1 MYLATSNLLF
11 TQRVQ
16 PAPGSVALRS
26 SRSADSS
33 SNRDSTELSIKAAI
47 TCHSDYYGS
56 ENSKKCRVR
65 PGNMSKDCEMLIIEG
80 LVKQYGDFTA
90 VDDVSF
96 EANAGSVFGLL
107 GPNGA
112 GKSTLINCISGLLT
126 PTTGHISV
134 SGHDIVKD
142 GKAARQSLG
151 IVPQELA
158 LYDDL
163 PAIDNLRYW
172 GKAYG
177 LRGKFLEDRVNDVLG
192 YIGLADRASDLPKK
206 FSGGMKRRLNFGC
219 GVVHQP
225 KVLLLDE
232 PTVGVDPQSRAKLFD
247 LVEAERDAGAC
258 VLYTTHYMEE
268 AERLCDSL
276 AIIDHGKTIA
286 KGTVAELKSQL
297 GARDAL
303 QLTGTFPVDATRSAV
318 ASLASSITDLEIL
331 SLDENTL
338 MLTLSRAS
346 QHLPGIFD
354 AISHAGGTVSETSLR
369 SPNLETL
376 FLLLTGKELRE

>member
-1 MYLATSNLLF
+1 ML
-11 TQRVQ
+11 RV
-16 PAPGSVALRS
+16 
-26 SRSADSS
+26 
-33 SNRDSTELSIKAAI
+33 E
-47 TCHSDYYGS
+47 
-56 ENSKKCRVR
+56 E
-65 PGNMSKDCEMLIIEG
+65 

-90 VDDVSF
+90 VDTISF
-96 EANAGSVFGLL
+96 RAGEGTIFGLL

-112 GKSTLINCISGLLT
+112 GKSTTINCISGLMP
-126 PTTGHISV
+126 PTAGRIAV
-134 SGHDIVKD
+134 SGHDIIKD
-142 GKAARQSLG
+142 GKGARQSLG
-151 IVPQELA
+151 VVPQELA
-158 LYDDL
+158 LYEDL
-163 PAIDNLRYW
+163 PAVDNLRYW

-177 LRGKFLEDRVNDVLG
+177 LRGDVLEGRVTDVLG
-192 YIGLADRASDLPKK
+192 HIGLADRAKDLPKE

-219 GVVHQP
+219 GIVHKP

-276 AIIDHGKTIA
+276 AIIDHGKLIA
-286 KGTVAELKSQL
+286 QGTVAELKSQL

-303 QLTGTFPVDATRSAV
+303 HLSGEFPHDATKA
-318 ASLASSITDLEIL
+318 AIESLAATISDLEIL
-331 SLDENTL
+331 SQDETSL
-338 MLTLSRAS
+338 MLTLSSAS
-346 QHLPGIFD
+346 QHLPSIFQ
-354 AISHAGGTVSETSLR
+354 AVAGAGGSVSETNLR

>member
-1 MYLATSNLLF
+1 VL
-11 TQRVQ
+11 
-16 PAPGSVALRS
+16 
-26 SRSADSS
+26 
-33 SNRDSTELSIKAAI
+33 E
-47 TCHSDYYGS
+47 
-56 ENSKKCRVR
+56 
-65 PGNMSKDCEMLIIEG
+65 IED
-80 LVKQYGDFTA
+80 LVKQYGDLTA
-90 VDDVSF
+90 VDTISF
-96 EANAGSVFGLL
+96 AAEKGSVFGLL

-112 GKSTLINCISGLLT
+112 GKSTAINCISGLLP
-126 PTTGHISV
+126 PTSGRIAV
-134 SGHDIVKD
+134 SGHDIIKD

-151 IVPQELA
+151 VVPQELA
-158 LYDDL
+158 LYEDL

-177 LRGKFLEDRVNDVLG
+177 LRGKVLEDRVSEVLG
-192 YIGLADRASDLPKK
+192 HIGLADRAKDLPKE

-219 GVVHQP
+219 GIVHKP

-258 VLYTTHYMEE
+258 ILYTTHYMEE

-276 AIIDHGKTIA
+276 AIIDHGKLIA
-286 KGTVAELKSQL
+286 QGTVAELKSQL

-303 QLTGTFPVDATRSAV
+303 QLTGDFPAETTKA
-318 ASLASSITDLEIL
+318 AIESLANKIADIEIL
-331 SLDENTL
+331 NQEDNSL
-338 MLTLSRAS
+338 MLTLSSAS
-346 QHLPGIFD
+346 QHLPVIFE
-354 AISHAGGTVSETSLR
+354 AVAGAGGRVSETSLR

>member
-1 MYLATSNLLF
+1 MLN
-11 TQRVQ
+11 V
-16 PAPGSVALRS
+16 
-26 SRSADSS
+26 
-33 SNRDSTELSIKAAI
+33 
-47 TCHSDYYGS
+47 
-56 ENSKKCRVR
+56 EN
-65 PGNMSKDCEMLIIEG
+65 
-80 LVKQYGDFTA
+80 LVKQYGDLTA
-90 VDDVSF
+90 VDTISF
-96 EANAGSVFGLL
+96 EAGEGSVFGLL

-112 GKSTLINCISGLLT
+112 GKSTAINCISGLLP
-126 PTTGHISV
+126 PTSGRIAV
-134 SGHDIVKD
+134 SGHDIIKD

-151 IVPQELA
+151 VVPQELA
-158 LYDDL
+158 LYEDL

-177 LRGKFLEDRVNDVLG
+177 LRGKVLDDRVTEVLG
-192 YIGLADRASDLPKK
+192 HIGLADRAKDLPKK

-219 GVVHQP
+219 GIVHKP

-247 LVEAERDAGAC
+247 LVETERNEGAC

-276 AIIDHGKTIA
+276 AIIDRGKLIA
-286 KGTVAELKSQL
+286 QGTVAELKSQL

-303 QLTGTFPVDATRSAV
+303 QLTGEFPAE
-318 ASLASSITDLEIL
+318 ASKAAIETLADNISDLEIL
-331 SLDENTL
+331 TQDDNTL
-338 MLTLSRAS
+338 LLTLSSAS
-346 QHLPGIFD
+346 QHLPAIF
-354 AISHAGGTVSETSLR
+354 AAVAGAGGSVSETSLR

>member
-1 MYLATSNLLF
+1 
-11 TQRVQ
+11 
-16 PAPGSVALRS
+16 
-26 SRSADSS
+26 
-33 SNRDSTELSIKAAI
+33 
-47 TCHSDYYGS
+47 
-56 ENSKKCRVR
+56 
-65 PGNMSKDCEMLIIEG
+65 MLIVEG

-96 EANAGSVFGLL
+96 EAGEGIIFGLL

-112 GKSTLINCISGLLT
+112 GKSTAINCISGLLA
-126 PTTGHISV
+126 PTTGRIAV

-142 GKAARQSLG
+142 GKAARRSLG
-151 IVPQELA
+151 VVPQEIA
-158 LYDDL
+158 LYEDL

-172 GKAYG
+172 GMAYG
-177 LRGKFLEDRVNDVLG
+177 LRGKTLEDRVSDVLG
-192 YIGLADRASDLPKK
+192 HIGLADRAKDLPKE

-219 GVVHQP
+219 GVVHKP

-232 PTVGVDPQSRAKLFD
+232 PTVGVDPQSRARLFD

-276 AIIDHGKTIA
+276 AIIDRGKIIA

-303 QLTGTFPVDATRSAV
+303 QLSGNFPVDATKSAI
-318 ASLASSITDLEIL
+318 ASLSSSITDLEIL
-331 SLDENTL
+331 SQDEDTL
-338 MLTLSRAS
+338 MLTLSLAS

-354 AISHAGGTVSETSLR
+354 AISGAGGSVSETSLR

-376 FLLLTGKELRE
+376 FLLLTGKELRQ

>member
-1 MYLATSNLLF
+1 MLL
-11 TQRVQ
+11 V
-16 PAPGSVALRS
+16 
-26 SRSADSS
+26 
-33 SNRDSTELSIKAAI
+33 
-47 TCHSDYYGS
+47 
-56 ENSKKCRVR
+56 EN
-65 PGNMSKDCEMLIIEG
+65 
-80 LVKQYGDFTA
+80 LVKNYGEFTA

-96 EANAGSVFGLL
+96 EAQAGTVFGLL

-112 GKSTLINCISGLLT
+112 GKSTAINCISGLLT
-126 PTTGHISV
+126 PTAGRV
-134 SGHDIVKD
+134 AVDGHDVVKD
-142 GKAARQSLG
+142 GRAARAALG
-151 IVPQELA
+151 VVPQELA

-177 LRGKFLEDRVNDVLG
+177 MRGKVLEDRVATVLEK
-192 YIGLADRASDLPKK
+192 IGLADRAKDLPKE

-219 GVVHQP
+219 GIVHEP
-225 KVLLLDE
+225 KLLLLDE

-247 LVEAERDAGAC
+247 LVEAHREAGAC

-276 AIIDHGKTIA
+276 AIIDHGKVIA
-286 KGTVAELKSQL
+286 HGTVAGLKAQL

-303 QLTGTFPVDATRSAV
+303 QLAGQFPGDTTKAAID
-318 ASLASSITDLEIL
+318 SLARDIADLEIL
-331 SLDENTL
+331 SQGEDSLL
-338 MLTLSRAS
+338 LTLSNAS
-346 QHLPGIFD
+346 QHLPKIFA
-354 AISHAGGTVSETSLR
+354 AISMGGGNVTETSLR